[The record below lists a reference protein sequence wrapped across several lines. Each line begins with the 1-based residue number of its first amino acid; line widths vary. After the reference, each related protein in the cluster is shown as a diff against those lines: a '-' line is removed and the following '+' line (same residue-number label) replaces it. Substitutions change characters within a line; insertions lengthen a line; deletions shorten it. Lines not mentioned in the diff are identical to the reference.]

1 MKKYKRIYIETEGK
15 WFVSHF
21 PLFGLASQ
29 GRTKKEAEANLIEA
43 VGLYVV
49 TMLENNSVNIFIEE
63 MRK

>member
-1 MKKYKRIYIETEGK
+1 MKYKRIYTEKEGK

-29 GRTKKEAEANLIEA
+29 GRTKKEAEEAIVEA
-43 VGLYVV
+43 VGLFVV
-49 TMLENNSVNIFIEE
+49 GMLENNSVDIFIEE